1 MVKAEKITKMRE
13 IIKEWK
19 SKGLTIGFVPTMGC
33 LHEGHMSLVERAARE
48 NNRVVV
54 SIFVNPIQFGPNEDY
69 EKYPRSLSSDLEKC
83 CSAGVHAVFCPS
95 VNEMYPDKS
104 LAFVNVESLD
114 ENLCGKTRPNHF
126 RGVCTVVA
134 KLFNIISP
142 DRAYFGQKDAQQLA
156 IVSKMTSDLNFD
168 IEIISCPILREKDGL
183 ALSSRNSYLS
193 SDERAAAV
201 VIYSALES
209 AKALLKR
216 GERSAGNVKAAM
228 KTEIEKQPL
237 AAVDYVEVVDAKT
250 LSPVEKITGTVLV
263 AAAVYIGKTRLIDNF
278 IFCLDEGGKQ

>member
-168 IEIISCPILREKDGL
+168 IEII
-183 ALSSRNSYLS
+183 
-193 SDERAAAV
+193 
-201 VIYSALES
+201 
-209 AKALLKR
+209 
-216 GERSAGNVKAAM
+216 
-228 KTEIEKQPL
+228 
-237 AAVDYVEVVDAKT
+237 
-250 LSPVEKITGTVLV
+250 
-263 AAAVYIGKTRLIDNF
+263 
-278 IFCLDEGGKQ
+278 